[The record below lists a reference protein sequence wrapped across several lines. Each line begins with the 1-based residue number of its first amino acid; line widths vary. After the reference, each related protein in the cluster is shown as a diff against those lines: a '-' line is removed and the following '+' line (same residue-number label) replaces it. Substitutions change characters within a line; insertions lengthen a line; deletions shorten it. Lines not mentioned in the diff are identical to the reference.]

1 MDRVLVLFF
10 MKIKRTC
17 SCGIPVFVE
26 NEKYCTYCIQE
37 RDWEAFLTPAKKKK
51 SGGKPVGDRMDV
63 EKKIAKLTLALKEA
77 KKELVAV
84 KRREREQV
92 KLEADQQEYIL
103 KFQRELPELQR
114 RVQKKIRDL

>member
-1 MDRVLVLFF
+1 MERVLVLFF
-10 MKIKRTC
+10 MKVKSTC
-17 SCGIPVFVE
+17 ICGIPLFDE
-26 NEKYCTYCIQE
+26 NEKYCNLCI
-37 RDWEAFLTPAKKKK
+37 RDKDWEAFLTPDKKKK
-51 SGGKPVGDRMDV
+51 SGDKPVGDRMDV
-63 EKKIAKLTLALKEA
+63 EKKIAKLTLALKAA
-77 KKELVAV
+77 KKELIEV